1 MANQFKRSEIRKI
14 IGDAC
19 TEQMETALVALH
31 LSVIDPLKD
40 DLQKA
45 EDKVKDYD
53 TIKKERDDLKAAAGE
68 DYKKKYEDE
77 RKAFSDYKKDQEA
90 KATAAVRDKA
100 VEAYFEG
107 KNITGEN
114 KKLAMRAAREE
125 INALVMDGEKIKDTA
140 SIDKLVENDLK
151 GLVVKTSKNGAP
163 TVTPPKSGGGKI
175 MTREEIYKKDDKGRY
190 VLDAAARQKALVDMA
205 EAESNN

>member
-1 MANQFKRSEIRKI
+1 MAESKFKRSEIRKI

-31 LSVIDPLKD
+31 LSVLDPLKD
-40 DLQKA
+40 DLQRA

-53 TIKKERDDLKAAAGE
+53 TIKKERDDLKANAGDAQKYADLKKE
-68 DYKKKYEDE
+68 FSEYKKGV
-77 RKAFSDYKKDQEA
+77 EA

-140 SIDKLVENDLK
+140 SLDKLVENDLK

-175 MTREEIYKKDDKGRY
+175 MTRDEIYKKDDKGRY

>member
-53 TIKKERDDLKAAAGE
+53 AIKKERDDLKANAGDAQKYADLKKE
-68 DYKKKYEDE
+68 FAEYKKGV
-77 RKAFSDYKKDQEA
+77 EA

-107 KNITGEN
+107 KSITGEN
-114 KKLAMRAAREE
+114 LKLAMRAAREE
-125 INALVMDGEKIKDTA
+125 INALAMDGEKI
-140 SIDKLVENDLK
+140 
-151 GLVVKTSKNGAP
+151 
-163 TVTPPKSGGGKI
+163 
-175 MTREEIYKKDDKGRY
+175 
-190 VLDAAARQKALVDMA
+190 
-205 EAESNN
+205 

>member
-31 LSVIDPLKD
+31 LSVLDPLKD
-40 DLQKA
+40 DLQRA

-53 TIKKERDDLKAAAGE
+53 AIKKERDDLKAAAGE
-68 DYKKKYEDE
+68 DFKKKYEDE
-77 RKAFSDYKKDQEA
+77 HKAFSAYKKDQEA
-90 KATAAVRDKA
+90 KANAAVIDKA
-100 VEAYFEG
+100 GRAYFEG
-107 KNITGEN
+107 KGITGANLEI
-114 KKLAMRAAREE
+114 AMRAAREE

-140 SIDKLVENDLK
+140 SLDKLVENELK

-175 MTREEIYKKDDKGRY
+175 MTRDEIYKKDDKGRY
-190 VLDAAARQKALVDMA
+190 ILDAAARQKALVDMA